1 MDDENNPTTTTNPL
15 LYAYLVTA
23 QEDKTAGT
31 KTALLSKHLESR
43 VMSIVLQ

>member
-1 MDDENNPTTTTNPL
+1 MDGENNPTTTTNPL

-31 KTALLSKHLESR
+31 KTALQSKYLGSL
-43 VMSIVLQ
+43 VANIVLQ